1 MDISREMVTFL
12 RKQYPPGTRIRLDNM
27 DDPFAP
33 VPAGMTGTVEHIDDA
48 GQFHMRWDNGR
59 TLALIPGVDSFT
71 VLPPQ
76 LSVMKLYMP
85 LTADLYARDEWG
97 AMPEE
102 PELLSG
108 RELIQYEDN
117 IRSALVKYRMP
128 EEVTRGIMNWYNKP
142 DAVNNK
148 VRSVTFGAELR
159 GEQLWGVAECQLW
172 HNLSASEL
180 TTLKEFIAGQ
190 ASDGWGEGFEQREI
204 AVGRGN
210 ELYVHLWQDH
220 DWNIQT
226 EQERFCPHL
235 GKLPEMCFTLLPG
248 SGQLICVKRGESG
261 YYPSNWSTDDP
272 HENRL
277 IADEQNRK
285 LGVTPAQEEAMKI
298 GSMCGWDVPGADPDN
313 CDDIVQRRGG
323 MELG

>member
-85 LTADLYARDEWG
+85 LTADLYARNEWG
-97 AMPEE
+97 DMPEE

-108 RELIQYEDN
+108 RELFPYEDN

-128 EEVTRGIMNWYNKP
+128 EEVTRGLMNWYNKP
-142 DAVNNK
+142 DSVNNK

-159 GEQLWGVAECQLW
+159 GGQLWGVAECQLW
-172 HNLSASEL
+172 HNLSAAEL
-180 TTLKEFIAGQ
+180 TTLKDFIAGQ
-190 ASDGWGEGFEQREI
+190 AADGWGEGFEQREI
-204 AVGRGN
+204 AIGHGS

-220 DWNIQT
+220 DWSIQT
-226 EQERFCPHL
+226 EQERFCPPFEQAAGDVLYAAAGDGPAHL
-235 GKLPEMCFTLLPG
+235 RQARRERVL
-248 SGQLICVKRGESG
+248 SQ
-261 YYPSNWSTDDP
+261 
-272 HENRL
+272 RL
-277 IADEQNRK
+277 VN
-285 LGVTPAQEEAMKI
+285 G
-298 GSMCGWDVPGADPDN
+298 
-313 CDDIVQRRGG
+313 
-323 MELG
+323 